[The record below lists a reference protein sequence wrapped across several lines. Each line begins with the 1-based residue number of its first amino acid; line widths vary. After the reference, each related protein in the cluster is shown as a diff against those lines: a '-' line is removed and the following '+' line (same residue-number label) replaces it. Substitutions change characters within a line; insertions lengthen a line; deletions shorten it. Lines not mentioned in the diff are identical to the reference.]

1 MKRTLLISVLVCLP
15 VFLLAQ
21 TTATF
26 TLGGTQTFVS
36 PAGVTSITVQAWGA
50 GGAGGSSTNPGF
62 NGAYAGSGGG
72 GGAFASSVP
81 LTITS
86 GETLTVNV
94 GVGGKGVASANGG
107 AGGSSGIT
115 GYSILAEGGKGGL
128 VNNGSLV
135 LGGAAGLAAN
145 STGAT
150 RISGTAGGNGEFGFT
165 DDTGSIISSGAGG
178 NGANG
183 GGTGGAGIATAFTSS
198 VGNAGNAP
206 GGGGS
211 GGRSSFLAAARRGG
225 DGGDGKVTITYNC
238 PTYSLTNTTATA
250 VNVCS
255 GTSSEIT
262 LTGNLPV
269 GLYSVSYDIQGA
281 AQTPD
286 SMKVTTAGT
295 GSFIAT
301 GFTTVGTR
309 AIKITALSSG
319 SSSVASENCSS
330 AINSNNITTV
340 TVNSSG
346 TAPVAIAG
354 SNANC
359 TQITAN
365 WQAVS
370 GASYYE
376 LDVSTVSDFS
386 SFVSGYNA
394 LNVGNVL
401 SKVITGV
408 EGTVY
413 YYRIR
418 VYNGNCISSNSN
430 TITYSTLTTPGTPTT
445 NTSTTITCSQFT
457 ATWNA
462 VTDAVSYVIDISTQ
476 NNANFNANI
485 LPAYSNLN
493 VGNVTTKDITGLS
506 PSTNYYYRVRV
517 INNCRTG
524 ANSATRNTATVSNG
538 AGGPATPTT
547 NTSLGITCSQ
557 FTANWNTAARA
568 TSYRIDVS
576 TQNNANFNANILPAY
591 NNLDIGNVTS
601 KDITGLSA
609 NTSYYYRVTAVNTC
623 GTSVSAIRTTTTTN
637 SGAGVP
643 AAPTANAGS
652 NQNCSQITANWA
664 SSLTATSYSIDVST
678 QTGTNFNANIL
689 AAYNNLN
696 VGNVLTKDITGLAAN
711 TTYYYR
717 VRAANNCGTSGNSS
731 TIAYPTAA
739 MPSTPTITAD
749 GALTFCQTDGVK
761 LTSSSATGN
770 VWSTGETTQEIFVT
784 AAGSY
789 TVKVTSVG
797 GCSSANSVAKVI
809 TIDGLPSATAG
820 GSTTICSNGSA
831 TVSGASASN
840 GTIKWTFS
848 GGSGTLTGDTTLTP
862 TYTPTLGGAAR
873 TVILTMTVTSNN
885 TCAPQIATATYT
897 INIQAAPTASITG
910 SKIICSNGSATV
922 GAGEANAAN
931 GTVSWTH
938 DGLGTLSNSTTL
950 TPTYTAV
957 AGDAGKQVTLTLNV
971 TASPAC
977 ATAYTV
983 SDVYTIAVRP
993 ENTVTAASSSPV
1005 LCVNTLMTNITHTT
1019 TGATGIGTPSGLPTG
1034 VTASWAS
1041 NTITISG
1048 TPSNTGT
1055 FNYSIPLTGG
1065 CGTYNATGTIVVN
1078 LNIAGTASSS
1088 PTVCSHTVMTD
1099 ITHTTT
1105 GATGIGSPSGL
1116 PPGITANWSSNT
1128 ITISGTPTNV
1138 GTYNYT
1144 IPLIGGC
1151 GTVNATGTITV
1162 NPLPVTPGLG
1172 TIVQPTC
1179 ANQKGSITLHGLLS
1193 GVNWTITQTGTVSQT
1208 YNTTDTDFTISN
1220 LIPGTYNFT
1229 AHEGANCPSM
1239 ATVNVEIKAPVTN
1252 IWSGSWSN
1260 GNPVS
1265 TDIIEF
1271 AADYQSTGD
1280 LSGCSCKVDAGKKVT
1295 INSGHTLTIENDV
1308 VVESASGAL
1317 LTFEDSSSLI
1327 QVNNVANTGSII
1339 YKRNSIPI
1347 RQADYVYWSTP
1358 VQGQTLGGVSPATY
1372 IDKYL
1377 AYNGSQWVAM
1387 PRATVMTIGKGYII
1401 RGPENYS
1408 NTVRTAFTA
1417 SFKGVPNN
1425 GDINGEVVSAGKY
1438 YLVGNPY
1445 PSALDADDFINANSI
1460 LEGTLYFWTHNTPV
1474 VLGGAYQYATD
1485 DYATYNLSGG
1495 VGTAAAPSGTQA
1507 PGNNANVPSGQI
1519 AAGQSFFAKMSG
1531 SGTITFNNLMRNG
1544 GNNNGQFF
1552 KPKNNSKANASEKH
1566 RIWLNMTNEGGAF
1579 KQLMVGYIQGAS
1591 NDFEKKYDGVT
1602 FDGNKYLDF
1611 YSVNNEKHL
1620 AIQGRALPFSDVDL
1634 VPLGYRTTIAGEF
1647 TISISQV
1654 DGNMKDQ
1661 AVYLEDKLTGKI
1673 HDLRASNYKFKTE
1686 AGTFTDRLVLRYTN
1700 KSLGTPDVQNTDSKV
1715 LIAVKD
1721 KVIKVTSTVEI
1732 LEKVYIFDV
1741 SGKLLYEKLNIGEK
1755 ELQIDNLQASNQVL
1769 LIKVALENGSITN
1782 SKVIF

>member
-1 MKRTLLISVLVCLP
+1 MKRTLLISLLVCLP

-36 PAGVTSITVQAWGA
+36 PAGITSITVQAWGA

-62 NGAYAGSGGG
+62 NGAYGGSGGG
-72 GGAFASSVP
+72 GGAFASTGTFP

-86 GETLTVNV
+86 GETLSVNV
-94 GVGGKGVASANGG
+94 GIGGKGVTGANGG

-211 GGRSSFLAAARRGG
+211 GGRSSFLATPRRGG

-238 PTYSLTNTTATA
+238 PTYSLTSTTATA

-255 GTSSEIT
+255 GDASEVT
-262 LTGNLPV
+262 LTGNLPI
-269 GLYSVSYDIQGA
+269 GLYSVSYNIQGA
-281 AQTPD
+281 AQTPV

-295 GSFIAT
+295 GSFIAS

-309 AIKITALSSG
+309 TIVITALSSG
-319 SSSVASENCSS
+319 SSSVASENCTSP
-330 AINSNNITTV
+330 INANNLATI

-346 TAPVAIAG
+346 TAPVATAG
-354 SNANC
+354 TNATCN
-359 TQITAN
+359 QITAN
-365 WQAVS
+365 WQAVA
-370 GASYYE
+370 GAVYYE
-376 LDVSTVSDFS
+376 LDVSTASNFS
-386 SFVSGYNA
+386 SFVTGYNA
-394 LNVGNVL
+394 LNIANVL
-401 SKVITGV
+401 T
-408 EGTVY
+408 
-413 YYRIR
+413 
-418 VYNGNCISSNSN
+418 YN
-430 TITYSTLTTPGTPTT
+430 
-445 NTSTTITCSQFT
+445 
-457 ATWNA
+457 
-462 VTDAVSYVIDISTQ
+462 
-476 NNANFNANI
+476 
-485 LPAYSNLN
+485 
-493 VGNVTTKDITGLS
+493 ITGL
-506 PSTNYYYRVRV
+506 TN
-517 INNCRTG
+517 N
-524 ANSATRNTATVSNG
+524 
-538 AGGPATPTT
+538 
-547 NTSLGITCSQ
+547 
-557 FTANWNTAARA
+557 
-568 TSYRIDVS
+568 
-576 TQNNANFNANILPAY
+576 
-591 NNLDIGNVTS
+591 
-601 KDITGLSA
+601 
-609 NTSYYYRVTAVNTC
+609 
-623 GTSVSAIRTTTTTN
+623 
-637 SGAGVP
+637 
-643 AAPTANAGS
+643 
-652 NQNCSQITANWA
+652 
-664 SSLTATSYSIDVST
+664 
-678 QTGTNFNANIL
+678 
-689 AAYNNLN
+689 
-696 VGNVLTKDITGLAAN
+696 
-711 TTYYYR
+711 TYYYR
-717 VRAANNCGTSGNSS
+717 VRAYNGNCISANSN
-731 TIAYPTAA
+731 TIAYATAVIPGTVTSSAGTGAICTEFIANWNTLTGATSYLLDVSTSSTFNTFVGSYNSLDVGNVTTYDVVGLNPNTTYYYRLKGKNGCGISTNYSTVRNVTTTNNVPGNVTSNSANNIFCNSFNARWNSASGASSYLLDVSTSSTFASFLPGFQSLDVDNVNGYVVTGLNGGTQYYYRVKGKNGCGVSNNYSATQSPTTSNTAPAAPVISTPVALCNQISITWTAPNGTLSYTVQMSTSNTFPATTATQTVTGLTTTNYTFIGLTSGQTYYFRVYAKNGCVAGNGTVSATVTGVTTTPTAA
-739 MPSTPTITAD
+739 PTITQD
-749 GALTFCQTDGVK
+749 GALTFCQIDGVN
-761 LTSSSATGN
+761 LTSSAAPSGYTYL
-770 VWSTGETTQEIFVT
+770 WSTGATTQTIFVT

-789 TVKVTSVG
+789 TVQFAKAG
-797 GCSSANSVAKVI
+797 GCNSPSSAAKVVVVE
-809 TIDGLPSATAG
+809 DLPTATTPS
-820 GSTTICSNGSA
+820 GSVTICSNGSA

-873 TVILTMTVTSNN
+873 TIILTMTVTSNN

-897 INIQAAPTASITG
+897 INVQGAPTASITG

-931 GTVSWTH
+931 GTVFWTH

-983 SDVYTIAVRP
+983 SDIYTIAVRP
-993 ENTVTAASSSPV
+993 ENTVTAASSSPI

-1034 VTASWAS
+1034 VSASWAS

-1048 TPSNTGT
+1048 TPSDSGT
-1055 FNYSIPLTGG
+1055 FSYSIPLTGG
-1065 CGTYNATGTIVVN
+1065 CGTYNATGTIIVN
-1078 LNIAGTASSS
+1078 LNSVGPASSS
-1088 PTVCSHTVMTD
+1088 PTVCNHTVMPD

-1105 GATGIGSPSGL
+1105 GATSIGSPLGL
-1116 PPGITANWSSNT
+1116 PPGITANWASNT
-1128 ITISGTPTNV
+1128 ITISGTPTNI

-1144 IPLIGGC
+1144 IPLTGGC
-1151 GTVNATGTITV
+1151 GTLNATGTIIV
-1162 NPLPVTPGLG
+1162 NPLPVAPGIG

-1179 ANQKGSITLHGLLS
+1179 ANQKGSIKLDGLLS

-1208 YNTTDTDFTISN
+1208 YNTSDTDFIISD
-1220 LIPGTYNFT
+1220 LIPGTYSFT
-1229 AHEGANCPSM
+1229 IHEGANCPSM
-1239 ATVNVEIKAPVTN
+1239 ATVNVDIIAPVTN
-1252 IWSGSWSN
+1252 IWNGSSWSN

-1271 AADYQSTGD
+1271 AADYQSAGD
-1280 LSGCSCKVDAGKKVT
+1280 LSACSCKVDAGKKVT
-1295 INSGHTLTIENDV
+1295 INSGHTLTIENEV

-1317 LTFEDSSSLI
+1317 LTFEDSASLI
-1327 QVNNVANTGSII
+1327 QMNNVVNTGSII

-1358 VQGQTLGGVSPATY
+1358 VQGQTLAGVSSATAS
-1372 IDKYL
+1372 DKYL
-1377 AYNGSQWVAM
+1377 TYNGNGSQWVAV
-1387 PRATVMTIGKGYII
+1387 PRSTVMTIGKGYII

-1408 NTVRTAFTA
+1408 NTVRTPFTA
-1417 SFKGVPNN
+1417 TFKGVPNN
-1425 GDINGEVVSAGKY
+1425 GDINGEVVNAGKY
-1438 YLVGNPY
+1438 YLIGNPY
-1445 PSALDADDFINANSI
+1445 PSALDADDFINANSV

-1485 DYATYNLSGG
+1485 DYASYNLSGG

-1507 PGNNANVPSGQI
+1507 SGNNANVPSGQI
-1519 AAGQSFFAKMSG
+1519 AAGQSFFAEMSG
-1531 SGTITFNNLMRNG
+1531 SGTIKFNNLMRNG

-1552 KPKNNSKANASEKH
+1552 KPKGNSKANGSEKH
-1566 RIWLNMTNEGGAF
+1566 RIWLNMTNNGGAF
-1579 KQLMVGYIQGAS
+1579 KQLLVGYIQGAS
-1591 NDFEKKYDGVT
+1591 NDFEKKYDGET

-1611 YSVNNEKHL
+1611 YSVNNQKHL
-1620 AIQGRALPFSDVDL
+1620 AIQGRALPFSDIDL
-1634 VPLGYRTTIAGEF
+1634 VSLGYRSTIAGEF

-1654 DGNMKDQ
+1654 DGNMKNQ
-1661 AVYLEDKLTGKI
+1661 AIYLEDKVTGKI
-1673 HDLRASNYKFKTE
+1673 HDLRESNYTFKTE

-1700 KSLGTPDVQNTDSKV
+1700 KSLGTPDIENSESKV
-1715 LIAVKD
+1715 LIAIKD
-1721 KVIKVTSTVEI
+1721 KVIKITSTIEM
-1732 LEKVYIFDV
+1732 LGKVYVFDV
-1741 SGKLLYEKLNIGEK
+1741 SGKLLYEKLNMDEK

-1769 LIKVALENGSITN
+1769 LIKVALQNGSITN

>member
-255 GTSSEIT
+255 GDASEVT
-262 LTGNLPV
+262 LTGNLPI
-269 GLYSVSYDIQGA
+269 GLYSVSYNIQGA
-281 AQTPD
+281 AQTPV

-295 GSFIAT
+295 GSFIAS

-309 AIKITALSSG
+309 TIVITALSSG
-319 SSSVASENCSS
+319 SSSVASENCTST
-330 AINSNNITTV
+330 INTGNFTTV

-346 TAPVAIAG
+346 TAPVATAG
-354 SNANC
+354 TNATCN
-359 TQITAN
+359 QITAN
-365 WQAVS
+365 WQAVA
-370 GASYYE
+370 GTVYYE
-376 LDVSTVSDFS
+376 LDVSTASNFS
-386 SFVSGYNA
+386 SFVTGYNA

-401 SKVITGV
+401 T
-408 EGTVY
+408 
-413 YYRIR
+413 
-418 VYNGNCISSNSN
+418 YN
-430 TITYSTLTTPGTPTT
+430 
-445 NTSTTITCSQFT
+445 
-457 ATWNA
+457 
-462 VTDAVSYVIDISTQ
+462 
-476 NNANFNANI
+476 
-485 LPAYSNLN
+485 
-493 VGNVTTKDITGLS
+493 ITGL
-506 PSTNYYYRVRV
+506 TN
-517 INNCRTG
+517 N
-524 ANSATRNTATVSNG
+524 
-538 AGGPATPTT
+538 
-547 NTSLGITCSQ
+547 
-557 FTANWNTAARA
+557 
-568 TSYRIDVS
+568 
-576 TQNNANFNANILPAY
+576 
-591 NNLDIGNVTS
+591 
-601 KDITGLSA
+601 
-609 NTSYYYRVTAVNTC
+609 
-623 GTSVSAIRTTTTTN
+623 
-637 SGAGVP
+637 
-643 AAPTANAGS
+643 
-652 NQNCSQITANWA
+652 
-664 SSLTATSYSIDVST
+664 
-678 QTGTNFNANIL
+678 
-689 AAYNNLN
+689 
-696 VGNVLTKDITGLAAN
+696 
-711 TTYYYR
+711 TYYYR
-717 VRAANNCGTSGNSS
+717 VRAYNGNCISANSNTITYATAVTPGTVTSLTGTGAICTEFIARWNALTAATSYLLDVSTTSTFNAGTFVGSYNSLDVGNVTTYDVVGLNANTQYYYRVKAKNGCGQSVNYSAVQPVTTSNTLPGDVTSNTANNILCNSFNARWNSTTQASNYLLDVSTSSTFASFLPGYQSLDVDNVNVYTVTGLNGGTQYYYRLKAKNGCGVSANYSVTRMVTTSNAAPTAPVLSISSALCNQIAVTWTAPNGTLTYTVQMSTSNTFPATTATQTVTGLTATNYTFTGLTSGQTYYFRVYAKNGCVAGNGTVS
-731 TIAYPTAA
+731 TTVTSATL
-739 MPSTPTITAD
+739 TPTVAPTISQD
-749 GALTFCQTDGVK
+749 GALTFCQIDGVN
-761 LTSSSATGN
+761 LTSSTAPPGYGYL
-770 VWSTGETTQEIFVT
+770 WSTGATGSSIFVT

-789 TVKVTSVG
+789 TVQFTRAG
-797 GCSSANSVAKVI
+797 GCNSASSAAKVVVVE
-809 TIDGLPSATAG
+809 DLPTATTPSGAV
-820 GSTTICSNGSA
+820 TICSNGSA

-848 GGSGTLTGDTTLTP
+848 GGSGTLTGDTSLTP

-1005 LCVNTLMTNITHTT
+1005 LCVNTLMPNITHTT

-1078 LNIAGTASSS
+1078 LNTAGTASSS

-1179 ANQKGSITLHGLLS
+1179 ANQKGSITLQGLLS

-1208 YNTTDTDFTISN
+1208 YNTTDTDFTILN

-1229 AHEGANCPSM
+1229 VHEGANCPSM

-1317 LTFEDSSSLI
+1317 LTFEDSASLI

-1377 AYNGSQWVAM
+1377 AYNGSQWVAV

-1507 PGNNANVPSGQI
+1507 PGNNASVPSGQI
-1519 AAGQSFFAKMSG
+1519 AAGQSFFAEMSG
-1531 SGTITFNNLMRNG
+1531 SGTIKFNNLMRNG

-1566 RIWLNMTNEGGAF
+1566 RVWLNMTNEGGAF

-1602 FDGNKYLDF
+1602 FDGNKYIDF

-1620 AIQGRALPFSDVDL
+1620 AIQGRALPFLDIDL

-1647 TISISQV
+1647 TVSISQV

-1661 AVYLEDKLTGKI
+1661 AIYLEDKMTGKI
-1673 HDLRASNYKFKTE
+1673 HDLRESNYTFKTE

-1721 KVIKVTSTVEI
+1721 KVIKITSTVEI

-1741 SGKLLYEKLNIGEK
+1741 SGKLLYEKLNIDEK